1 MQIKDV
7 EIMTG
12 MPRSNIRFYEKEG
25 LLNNTL
31 RNDNNYRKYTQ
42 EDVLQLRRIK
52 ILRLLEVPMEDIREN
67 RDDKEKLNQFIQERM
82 EALQTSVDDLIGK
95 SNKKE

>member
-1 MQIKDV
+1 V

>member
-7 EIMTG
+7 EIMVG
-12 MPRSNIRFYEKEG
+12 MPRANIRYYEKEG
-25 LLNNTL
+25 LLNRTL
-31 RNDNNYRKYTQ
+31 RNDNNYRKYTN

-67 RDDKEKLNQFIQERM
+67 RDDKEKLNQVIRERM
-82 EALQTSVDDLIGK
+82 EVLQTSVDDLIGK
-95 SNKKE
+95 K